1 MSSYSCVTAR
11 LTMRSV
17 LQTHGDNR
25 SRSGP
30 VIRLVPRPSMA
41 PMLLAMAST
50 HKQLYAST
58 YTLPRGSPRLGIR
71 IALADV
77 PRAEGTGETTHGNDD
92 RGRPTMRG
100 PLQMETMMQG
110 DKHQGDRWFKEAM
123 QQAKKW
129 ITGETLLIAGGL
141 R

>member
-30 VIRLVPRPSMA
+30 LIRLVPRSSMA
-41 PMLLAMAST
+41 PMLLPMAST

-58 YTLPRGSPRLGIR
+58 YTLPPGSPRLGIR

-77 PRAEGTGETTHGNDD
+77 PRSRRTGETTHGNDD
-92 RGRPTMRG
+92 RGDPRCEDRSKWRP
-100 PLQMETMMQG
+100 
-110 DKHQGDRWFKEAM
+110 
-123 QQAKKW
+123 
-129 ITGETLLIAGGL
+129 
-141 R
+141 

>member
-30 VIRLVPRPSMA
+30 LIRLVPRPSMA

-50 HKQLYAST
+50 HKHLYAST
-58 YTLPRGSPRLGIR
+58 YTLPPGRSPRLGIR
-71 IALADV
+71 IGSADV
-77 PRAEGTGETTHGNDD
+77 PRSRRYGRDYSRQRRQGETPDARTAPNGDHDA
-92 RGRPTMRG
+92 RG
-100 PLQMETMMQG
+100 
-110 DKHQGDRWFKEAM
+110 
-123 QQAKKW
+123 
-129 ITGETLLIAGGL
+129 
-141 R
+141 

>member
-50 HKQLYAST
+50 HKHLRAST
-58 YTLPRGSPRLGIR
+58 YTLPPGSPRLGIR

-77 PRAEGTGETTHGNDD
+77 RRSRRYRARLLTVTTTGETHDARTAPNGDHDA
-92 RGRPTMRG
+92 RG
-100 PLQMETMMQG
+100 
-110 DKHQGDRWFKEAM
+110 
-123 QQAKKW
+123 
-129 ITGETLLIAGGL
+129 
-141 R
+141 

>member
-1 MSSYSCVTAR
+1 MVGRILNWVTRGPLGRRMSSYSCVTAR

-50 HKQLYAST
+50 HKQIICNYIYAPAGEPSVGNPHSVGRRPKKQKVRARLLT
-58 YTLPRGSPRLGIR
+58 VTTTGGDPRC
-71 IALADV
+71 
-77 PRAEGTGETTHGNDD
+77 ED
-92 RGRPTMRG
+92 RSKWRP
-100 PLQMETMMQG
+100 
-110 DKHQGDRWFKEAM
+110 
-123 QQAKKW
+123 
-129 ITGETLLIAGGL
+129 
-141 R
+141 